1 MILYLEV
8 KAAHR
13 GFKREISSCSFFQLS
28 RQANDRK
35 LGLRMFS
42 TRRFCNIEI
51 NIISGKALN
60 FVNSW

>member
-35 LGLRMFS
+35 LGLRMF
-42 TRRFCNIEI
+42 FH
-51 NIISGKALN
+51 KAVL
-60 FVNSW
+60 